1 MFVHS
6 LNLNLGENK
15 TFVHHFWGK
24 LWVERLSFQASISLN
39 VWKGIDSLF
48 KTWWSR
54 HVHRQELGAHLLLV
68 IHLSWV
74 CSGEPNT
81 SWVMTPDAAAVCHPL
96 WSQITFAHL
105 KTRWSRTR
113 SFKQLRYRYC
123 SVCLCAEPEKS
134 LYVLLLHNL
143 TTHWMVYS
151 WGLFWPRE
159 LGVLNQRRSS
169 RLCRGLGGETK
180 QADEQRWIEIPPQ
193 WESDQGNRH
202 QSPARLFS
210 LTTWSPDALFECSI
224 SASLHVHMHAFTQ
237 KRRHCRR

>member
-1 MFVHS
+1 MCTDRSSEHICCLWF
-6 LNLNLGENK
+6 
-15 TFVHHFWGK
+15 T
-24 LWVERLSFQASISLN
+24 WVECAVVNQTQ
-39 VWKGIDSLF
+39 VE
-48 KTWWSR
+48 WW
-54 HVHRQELGAHLLLV
+54 RQTLQPFV
-68 IHLSWV
+68 
-74 CSGEPNT
+74 T
-81 SWVMTPDAAAVCHPL
+81 PL

-113 SFKQLRYRYC
+113 SFKKLRYRYC

-169 RLCRGLGGETK
+169 RFCRGLGGETK

-202 QSPARLFS
+202 QSPALLFS

-224 SASLHVHMHAFTQ
+224 SASRHVHMHAFTQ